1 MWSIV
6 ALIVVLLLLVVGVYD
21 LLQRDHAILRNFPL
35 IGHLRYLGITPRYL
49 WNNLRKIRTLQSDD

>member
-1 MWSIV
+1 VNPFWLATGIV
-6 ALIVVLLLLVVGVYD
+6 CLLLFVVSV
-21 LLQRDHAILRNFPL
+21 